1 MSPSMNVSGAPTCIA
16 SGGCQL
22 GFHRDHTLRSWRSH
36 LKPPSEKCSRVTAV
50 MRHGRLLSGLRV
62 NGLEVAEI
70 GAEVP
75 MTSLIRTICVAAF
88 LLTSGSVVGA
98 QTSVSI
104 GINIG
109 SPPPPP
115 QVVYVAPPPPYGPG
129 YVWVDGY
136 WYPVE
141 HKHKKHTYKW
151 HDGYW
156 TRPPY
161 SGARWVAARY
171 DRQMFFVGYWEGP
184 RGRMDH
190 DHRWDGDHD
199 RDYRDD
205 GPGRGRGRGQGR
217 GKG

>member
-1 MSPSMNVSGAPTCIA
+1 MRRTGSNYFFPSLCSHG
-16 SGGCQL
+16 
-22 GFHRDHTLRSWRSH
+22 DHIFGPGVSH
-36 LKPPSEKCSRVTAV
+36 LKPPSEEGLAG
-50 MRHGRLLSGLRV
+50 HGRCAGTGAFSLVFASMEGKLLR
-62 NGLEVAEI
+62 LEPRF
-70 GAEVP
+70 P
-75 MTSLIRTICVAAF
+75 MKSVIRTTCVAAF

-109 SPPPPP
+109 PPPP
-115 QVVYVAPPPPYGPG
+115 QVVYVAPPPPSGPE
-129 YVWVDGY
+129 YVWVEGY

-141 HKHKKHTYKW
+141 HKHKKHTYTW

-161 SGARWVAARY
+161 AGARWVAARY

-199 RDYRDD
+199 RDYRDV
-205 GPGRGRGRGQGR
+205 GPGRGRGRGQRR